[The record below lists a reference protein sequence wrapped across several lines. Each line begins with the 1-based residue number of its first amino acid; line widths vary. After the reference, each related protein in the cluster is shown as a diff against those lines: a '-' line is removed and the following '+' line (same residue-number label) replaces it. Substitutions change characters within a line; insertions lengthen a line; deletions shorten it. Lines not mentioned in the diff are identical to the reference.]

1 MKNIDALI
9 KIHAFELDEKRRALQ
24 QIESF
29 RVDIENSLDRLA
41 EQLSSEQ
48 DAARSSEVGVYAYGD
63 YARAVIQ
70 RRKALEESLSAVTQQ
85 VEQARDA
92 VAQAFETLKKYEIT
106 KAGRDSA
113 ALAEARRRERILLDE
128 LGLNQHSRRKEAI
141 VS

>member
-24 QIESF
+24 QVEAF
-29 RVDIENSLDRLA
+29 RADIENSLDRLA

-48 DAARSSEVGVYAYGD
+48 DAARSSEAGIYAYGD

-70 RRKALEESLSAVTQQ
+70 RRKALEESLSAVTEQ
-85 VEQARDA
+85 VEQARDS
-92 VAQAFETLKKYEIT
+92 VARAFETLKKYEIT
-106 KAGRDSA
+106 KAGRDSV

-128 LGLNQHSRRKEAI
+128 LGLNQYSRRKEAT